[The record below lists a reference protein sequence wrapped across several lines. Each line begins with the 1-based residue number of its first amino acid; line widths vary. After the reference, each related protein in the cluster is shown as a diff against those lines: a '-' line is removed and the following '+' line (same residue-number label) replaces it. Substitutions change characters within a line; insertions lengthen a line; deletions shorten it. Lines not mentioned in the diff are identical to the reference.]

1 MKKKY
6 IESITPLLSTSTYN
20 KKRNS
25 YIKEAWLQLYKNKLA
40 FFGLSTLLLL
50 IIFAIVVP
58 IISPYTYYET
68 QLPLKNTPPCQ
79 KFWFGTDELG
89 RDLFTRIWWGARIS
103 LFVGIVAALI
113 DMVIGVFY
121 GAFAA
126 IIGGKC
132 EEFMMRI
139 ADIFYSLPQVLIVIL
154 LLTIFK
160 PGVYTIILS
169 LALTGW
175 INMARIIRG
184 QVLKIKKEDFVFAAY
199 MLGAS
204 HFRVLFY
211 HLIPNAYGSIITTVT
226 LTIPSAIFTEAFLSF
241 LGLGVQA
248 PIASWGMMASDGLS
262 AIRYY
267 PWRLFFPALFIST
280 TMLALNLLSDGIRD
294 AFDPKVE
301 R

>member
-6 IESITPLLSTSTYN
+6 IELSSPLLSTKAHHVKS
-20 KKRNS
+20 NS
-25 YIKEAWLQLYKNKLA
+25 YLKEAWLKLYENKLA
-40 FFGLSTLLLL
+40 IFGLSVLLFL
-50 IIFAIVVP
+50 IVFAITVP
-58 IISPYTYYET
+58 ITSPYTYYET
-68 QLPLKNTPPCQ
+68 QLHLKNTPPCRG
-79 KFWFGTDELG
+79 FWFGTDELG

-103 LFVGIVAALI
+103 LYVGIVAALI
-113 DMVIGVFY
+113 DMIIGVFY

-132 EEFMMRI
+132 EEFMMRT
-139 ADIFYSLPQVLIVIL
+139 ADIFYSLPQLLIVIL
-154 LLTIFK
+154 LLVIFK
-160 PGVYTIILS
+160 PGVFTIILA

-184 QVLKIKKEDFVFAAY
+184 QILQIKQQDFVLAAY

-204 HFRVLFY
+204 HFRVLFH
-211 HLIPNAYGSIITTVT
+211 HLIPNAFGSIITTVT

-248 PIASWGMMASDGLS
+248 PIASWGTMANDGLS

-267 PWRLFFPALFIST
+267 PWRLFFPALFISM

-294 AFDPKVE
+294 AFDP
-301 R
+301 RT